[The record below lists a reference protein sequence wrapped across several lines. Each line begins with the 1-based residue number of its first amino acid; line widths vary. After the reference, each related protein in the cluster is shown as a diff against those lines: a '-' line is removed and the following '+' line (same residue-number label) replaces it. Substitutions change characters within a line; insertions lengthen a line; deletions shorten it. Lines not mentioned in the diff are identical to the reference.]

1 MAFEL
6 KKAVRSAAPSWIA
19 LGGGSGGGKT
29 KSALRLATGIVRVTG
44 GKIAVIDTE
53 ADRALVYAPANGKAA
68 PPETFDF
75 EHLSFGAPFSSLRYL
90 EACQVCMKAGASVII
105 VDSFSH
111 EHESLGGMLEQFE
124 EELERLSGG
133 DDKKAERVQMLA
145 WKKPKMARRQ
155 MINTLL
161 QARVSIIGCFRTKE
175 KLKLEKG
182 HDPEKLGSMPIT
194 GSEFIYEFPLR
205 LLLNPGSDGCPQ
217 VPERE
222 GEKGWVRVP
231 SYFRDFIK
239 PGSQLTEDIG
249 EKIARWEAGG
259 VPAQK
264 AAPPAADPTTDAP
277 TPEALQDLLDA
288 IAIAPTY
295 ADAKDA
301 ANGKRLKWTTEQR
314 EAIRAELAK
323 RAA

>member
-6 KKAVRSAAPSWIA
+6 KKAVRSASPSWIA

-53 ADRALVYAPANGKAA
+53 AERARVYAPTAGKKAE

-75 EHLSFGAPFSSLRYL
+75 DHMAFEAPFSSLRYL

-111 EHESLGGMLEQFE
+111 EHESIGGVLEQFE

-133 DDKKAERVQMLA
+133 DYKKAERVQMLA
-145 WKKPKMARRQ
+145 WKRPKMARRQ

-182 HDPEKLGSMPIT
+182 QDPEKLGSMPIT

-217 VPERE
+217 VPEKE
-222 GEKGWVRVP
+222 GEKSWVRVP

-249 EKIARWEAGG
+249 QKIAQWEAGG
-259 VPAQK
+259 VPAAK
-264 AAPPAADPTTDAP
+264 PATS
-277 TPEALQDLLDA
+277 TPEMPTAEFDDIVVQMKLAPDLDSAKFIANKHRAGFSKAQGALVRSTLE
-288 IAIAPTY
+288 
-295 ADAKDA
+295 
-301 ANGKRLKWTTEQR
+301 NWNVTT
-314 EAIRAELAK
+314 
-323 RAA
+323 